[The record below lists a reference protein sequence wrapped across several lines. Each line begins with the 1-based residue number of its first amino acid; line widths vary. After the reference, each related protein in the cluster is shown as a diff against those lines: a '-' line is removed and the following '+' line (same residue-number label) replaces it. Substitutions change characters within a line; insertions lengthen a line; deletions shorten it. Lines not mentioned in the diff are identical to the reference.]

1 MSCAEGGSGGR
12 GGRRST
18 NFSSPRSI
26 RKLKFEPP
34 PSPIRVA
41 STGPAPRP
49 CASRN
54 ASTLASTI
62 SGGWSAIAAMLRTVR
77 RRLYLMRHAEVSYV
91 GEHDPEVVHLTERGL
106 EQAAAAHRGSWTMSA
121 SISLSPAALTRTLET
136 AAVVVPRHD
145 PEQWP
150 AFAEWRGGRLD
161 DVPLDELE
169 ELFVGSLQVRDEA
182 ARFLGG
188 ESLGEAL
195 DRVLPAL
202 EELVAREWQ
211 TALAVFHGGVNRIL
225 LSQALAGGRAYF
237 GTFEQAPACINVLD
251 LGADG
256 HVDRA
261 DGQLHPLRPAPPVAR
276 DHDGAPVVGAE
287 AVARRAHVARPGLL
301 ARPVWSD
308 QSLGQTKV
316 YRSATNVPQVGEAG
330 SRPRN

>member
-1 MSCAEGGSGGR
+1 
-12 GGRRST
+12 
-18 NFSSPRSI
+18 
-26 RKLKFEPP
+26 
-34 PSPIRVA
+34 
-41 STGPAPRP
+41 
-49 CASRN
+49 
-54 ASTLASTI
+54 
-62 SGGWSAIAAMLRTVR
+62 MLRTVR

-91 GEHDPEVVHLTERGL
+91 GEHDPEVVHLTECGL
-106 EQAAAAHRGSWTMSA
+106 EQAAAAHRALDDVTFDLVVTSG
-121 SISLSPAALTRTLET
+121 LTRTLET
-136 AAVVVPRHD
+136 AAVVVPRHE

-169 ELFVGSLQVRDEA
+169 ELFIGSLQVRDEA

-211 TALAVFHGGVNRIL
+211 TALAVLHGGVNRIL

-256 HVDRA
+256 AWIVRTVNYIPYDP
-261 DGQLHPLRPAPPVAR
+261 LHPSRVTTMEHL
-276 DHDGAPVVGAE
+276 
-287 AVARRAHVARPGLL
+287 
-301 ARPVWSD
+301 WSELKPWLD
-308 QSLGQTKV
+308 EQT
-316 YRSATNVPQVGEAG
+316 
-330 SRPRN
+330 